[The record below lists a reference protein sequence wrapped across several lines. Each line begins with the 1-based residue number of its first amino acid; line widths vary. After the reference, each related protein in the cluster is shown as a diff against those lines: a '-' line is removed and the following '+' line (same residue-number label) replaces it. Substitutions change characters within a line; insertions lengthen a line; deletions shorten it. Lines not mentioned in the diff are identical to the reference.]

1 MELLMSSHDN
11 LDQKIKPWQ
20 RDIHTAFQSAKI
32 GHVSYVPDGGHQGLI
47 SLCASDPEIST
58 SVLTTE
64 EEGVGLCAGLWLGG
78 IKSALLMQSSGV
90 GNCLNLFSLA
100 ENCRM
105 PLVMLVTMRG
115 EFAEFVPWQIPMGKR
130 TPAALELM
138 QFDVFRVDEAAAT
151 GEIVSGAIDHAFF
164 SKRSVAVLL
173 SQRMIGRKNWG
184 H

>member
-1 MELLMSSHDN
+1 MGPATKSHEN
-11 LDQKIKPWQ
+11 PEQKIKTWQ
-20 RDIHTAFQSAKI
+20 RDIHAAFKAAKI
-32 GHVSYVPDGGHQGLI
+32 THVSYVPDGGHQGLI
-47 SLCASDPEIST
+47 SLCTSDPEIST

-78 IKSALLMQSSGV
+78 IKGVLLMQSSGV
-90 GNCLNLFSLA
+90 GNCLNLFSIT

-105 PLVMLVTMRG
+105 PLVVLVTMRG

-130 TPAALELM
+130 APAALELM
-138 QFDVFRVDEAAAT
+138 GFDVFRVEEADAA
-151 GEIVSGAIDHAFF
+151 GDMVAGAIDHAFF
-164 SKRSVAVLL
+164 SNRSVAVLL

>member
-1 MELLMSSHDN
+1 MGPATKSHDN
-11 LDQKIKPWQ
+11 PEQKIKAWQ
-20 RDIHTAFQSAKI
+20 RDIYAAFKAAKI
-32 GHVSYVPDGGHQGLI
+32 TNVPYVRDGGHQGLI
-47 SLCASDPEIST
+47 SLCTSDPEITT

-78 IKSALLMQSSGV
+78 VKSVLLMQSSGV
-90 GNCLNLFSLA
+90 GNCLNQFSIA

-105 PLVMLVTMRG
+105 PLVILITMRG

-138 QFDVFRVDEAAAT
+138 GFDVFRVEEPGST
-151 GEIVSGAIDHAFF
+151 GDIVSGAIDHAFF
-164 SKRSVAVLL
+164 SNRSVAVLL

-184 H
+184 L